1 MILDTPGNGATAR
14 EVGHSS
20 INLASLVERP
30 QSGSDNAH
38 QKPPEPKAPEQNQ
51 KQNQDQSQRQ
61 TQDQSQSQ
69 KQNQNTEV
77 NVGVDNRNNNNN
89 NNKNENTNYNNT
101 ESNSSSSSSSS
112 SDSHSNSS
120 SDSRSSASTGP
131 IDNKS
136 GATGGSVQISETNSS
151 SFKYYNPSSVI
162 LAPLPPGGGCTEGGS
177 WGVGSIFGGLSKG
190 KSKINE
196 KCQAIENEKFQQN
209 LDLQNRSLDLNIE
222 LQKEAMKANL
232 EQQAQQA
239 EGKLQA
245 QSDQLH
251 LDRVKTA
258 CDASVDQAEQAR
270 ATFTTMDGM
279 KTGGAKNT
287 VGSLAHQEALN
298 SLKLGNI
305 CATALGQE
313 LGVED
318 SAPSLPPIDGKEK

>member
-1 MILDTPGNGATAR
+1 MIIDTPANGATGP
-14 EVGHSS
+14 EGSLGHSS
-20 INLASLVERP
+20 INLASLVESPR
-30 QSGSDNAH
+30 SGSDNAH
-38 QKPPEPKAPEQNQ
+38 QKPPE
-51 KQNQDQSQRQ
+51 
-61 TQDQSQSQ
+61 
-69 KQNQNTEV
+69 QNQNQNQNQNQSQETE
-77 NVGVDNRNNNNN
+77 VDNRNNN
-89 NNKNENTNYNNT
+89 KNENSNNNDNNNENSNYNHT
-101 ESNSSSSSSSS
+101 ESSSSSSSS
-112 SDSHSNSS
+112 SSSRSDSH
-120 SDSRSSASTGP
+120 SSASTGP

-136 GATGGSVQISETNSS
+136 GATGGSVQVNETNSS

-162 LAPLPPGGGCTEGGS
+162 LPSLPPGGGCTEGGS
-177 WGVGSIFGGLSKG
+177 WGVGSIFGGLSRG

-209 LDLQNRSLDLNIE
+209 LELQSRSLDLNIE

-239 EGKLQA
+239 EGKLQL
-245 QSDQLH
+245 QSEQLH
-251 LDRVKTA
+251 LDLVKTA

-270 ATFTTMDGM
+270 AAFTTMDGM
-279 KTGGAKNT
+279 KTGGARNT

-318 SAPSLPPIDGKEK
+318 NTPSLPPLEMKEK

>member
-1 MILDTPGNGATAR
+1 MILDTPANGANAP
-14 EVGHSS
+14 EGSVGHSS

-30 QSGSDNAH
+30 ESGSNNGH
-38 QKPPEPKAPEQNQ
+38 QKPPEQNQ
-51 KQNQDQSQRQ
+51 NQS
-61 TQDQSQSQ
+61 
-69 KQNQNTEV
+69 QNQNTEV
-77 NVGVDNRNNNNN
+77 NNQNENENKNNNSNNNNN
-89 NNKNENTNYNNT
+89 ENSNYNNT
-101 ESNSSSSSSSS
+101 ESSSSSSSS
-112 SDSHSNSS
+112 STSS

-162 LAPLPPGGGCTEGGS
+162 LPPLPPGGGCTEGGS

-232 EQQAQQA
+232 EQQAQQV

-279 KTGGAKNT
+279 KTGGAKST

-305 CATALGQE
+305 CATALGRE